1 MIKKPLT
8 KAILLVLFAS
18 ILVSVLFYDAAA
30 ESVPEWV
37 KKTALWY
44 GEGSI
49 SETEFLN
56 AIKFLI
62 NNKIIILD
70 ESDSSSKITSTIENV
85 IIPNG
90 NSLQSNSGFYIPIN
104 LQVKSGTTVMWKNE
118 DNFGHTVQSQDEE
131 GKIIPLFNSGII
143 RTGESF
149 EHKFTEPGEYH
160 YFCSVHPWRV
170 GVITVS

>member
-1 MIKKPLT
+1 MNDPL
-8 KAILLVLFAS
+8 KAILVILSAS

-30 ESVPEWV
+30 ESIPEWV
-37 KKTALWY
+37 KNTALWY
-44 GEGSI
+44 GEGTI

-70 ESDSSSKITSTIENV
+70 EDLQASTKIISTIEDV

-90 NSLQSNSGFYIPIN
+90 NALQSNSGFYIPIN
-104 LQVKSGTTVMWKNE
+104 LQVTSGTTVIWKNE
-118 DNFGHTVQSQDEE
+118 DNLGHTVQSQDEK
-131 GKIIPLFNSGII
+131 GNLISLFNSGII

-149 EHKFTEPGEYH
+149 EHKFTESGEYH